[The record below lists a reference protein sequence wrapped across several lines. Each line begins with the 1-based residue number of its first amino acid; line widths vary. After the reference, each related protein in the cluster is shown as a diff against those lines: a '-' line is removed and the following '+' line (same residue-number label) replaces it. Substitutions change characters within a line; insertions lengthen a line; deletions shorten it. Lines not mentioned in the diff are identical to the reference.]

1 MRFSRPSM
9 LEYYYCY
16 DTFDRTPR
24 IYRGREREIKKGE
37 KKEVAR
43 VLSFALLKFD
53 PFAREREREHTR
65 VTERK
70 RRKINKNAYLSRP
83 NEHEV
88 HLRLFGWP
96 ERYTMPIGRHRLDS
110 NGSRKWGDGP
120 DVALS
125 PTP

>member
-9 LEYYYCY
+9 LEYCYCY

-53 PFAREREREHTR
+53 PFARERERAHAR
-65 VTERK
+65 NGK
-70 RRKINKNAYLSRP
+70 KKKKNK
-83 NEHEV
+83 
-88 HLRLFGWP
+88 
-96 ERYTMPIGRHRLDS
+96 
-110 NGSRKWGDGP
+110 
-120 DVALS
+120 
-125 PTP
+125 